1 MPSTK
6 TKPMIQ
12 VDDLYKTLGGQEVL
26 SGVDLDIETGEIVA
40 LLGASGSGKSVL
52 LRNTVGLM
60 EPDRGSVKIGGV
72 DVHRSSG
79 QELSKVRSKIGMLF
93 QHGALFDSMTVRE
106 NLAFPLQEKTGLSQ
120 NEIQEKIDHRLSLVN
135 MEGSQEKLP
144 AELSG
149 GMQKRVALARSLILD
164 PEVIFFDE
172 PTTGLDP
179 LIANSILRL
188 IHGLHDKLDFTAIIV
203 THNFNN
209 VFPIVQ
215 KVAMLYEGEIVAYE
229 SPDDFQESDHPA
241 VREFVREAMEGPL
254 EAEQNES

>member
-1 MPSTK
+1 MPSAENQS
-6 TKPMIQ
+6 MIE
-12 VDDLYKTLGGQEVL
+12 VNDVHKTLGDQRVL
-26 SGVDLDIETGEIVA
+26 RGVDLAIQEGDIVS

-52 LRNTVGLM
+52 LRNIVGLM
-60 EPDRGSVKIGGV
+60 SPDRGTVKIDGV
-72 DVHRSSG
+72 NVHRASDP
-79 QELSKVRSKIGMLF
+79 ELDAVRGKIGMLF

-106 NLAFPLQEKTGLSQ
+106 NLAFPLQEKTDLSDE
-120 NEIQEKIDHRLSLVN
+120 EIQDKIDRRLSSVN
-135 MEGSQEKLP
+135 LDGSQQKLP

-188 IHGLHDKLDFTAIIV
+188 IHRLHGHFDFTAIIV
-203 THNFNN
+203 THDFGN

-229 SPDDFQESDHPA
+229 PPSQFMESDDPS
-241 VREFVREAMEGPL
+241 VREFVREATEGPL
-254 EAEQNES
+254 EAEQS